1 MDNDNTQTLMIFM
14 AAGLL
19 AVAAFVLVLGL
30 LSVIVPEEN
39 PVHARLRALKSR
51 DEIGGAKDRDL
62 ILETLIKLVEPISR
76 SFYSNNYSHQI
87 QIKALLTEAGKS
99 DSDKAV
105 WRFLAIQIA
114 TGLVIGIV
122 LAGIAFLLSLTT
134 MGFAQALIWGFV
146 GLFGG
151 VVVGRYIPP
160 LGLKL
165 EAGKRKTEIRY
176 TLPDTLDLMVVC
188 VEAGLGLDS
197 TIQRVG
203 EETKRMAP
211 DISLEFQRVT
221 KELNAGI
228 SRSEAFSNLGTRA
241 GVDELNSLCNMIVQA
256 DKLGTSIAEALRIY
270 ADDVRT
276 RRRQAAEE
284 LASKASIKMT
294 FPLVL
299 FIFPPLFIV
308 LMGPMVITAMGTFFG
323 GK

>member
-1 MDNDNTQTLMIFM
+1 MGDDGSQTLMIFL

-19 AVAAFVLVLGL
+19 AVAAFVLVFGL
-30 LSVIVPEEN
+30 LSVMVPEEN
-39 PVHARLRALKSR
+39 PVRDRLKALKSGDELGVAKER
-51 DEIGGAKDRDL
+51 DMV
-62 ILETLIKLVEPISR
+62 LETLVQLSEPISR
-76 SFYSNNYSHQI
+76 SFYAKNYSYQG
-87 QIKALLTEAGKS
+87 QVKTWLTEAGKT

-122 LAGIAFLLSLTT
+122 LAGIAFMLTITT
-134 MGFAQALIWGFV
+134 MGLVQGFIWAFTALFA
-146 GLFGG
+146 G

-160 LGLKL
+160 IGLRL
-165 EAGKRKTEIRY
+165 EAGKRKTEIRF
-176 TLPDTLDLMVVC
+176 TLSDTLDLMVVC
-188 VEAGLGLDS
+188 VEAGLGLDA

-203 EETKRMAP
+203 EETRKMAP
-211 DISLEFQRVT
+211 EISHELRRVT

-228 SRSEAFSNLGTRA
+228 TRTEAFGNLGIRS
-241 GVDELNSLCNMIVQA
+241 GVDELKSLCNMIVQS
-256 DKLGTSIAEALRIY
+256 DKLGTSIADGLRIY

-299 FIFPPLFIV
+299 FIFPPMFII
-308 LMGPMVITAMGTFFG
+308 LMGPMVITTMATFFG
-323 GK
+323 E